1 MSMRISGGSWQQA
14 SLREQSGGSRKT
26 GPQAS
31 ASQPNRIRQERL
43 GNTTCD
49 SQSSSRLLEARDLRT
64 LRQGDQLR
72 INTPV
77 ERPAFADEKSAR
89 RYETYDATVVS
100 VTQRAED
107 KAYLLE
113 VLPQDS
119 KSCKLVVLHPGEHG
133 PDATYATRTKRPVR
147 NYFPGAKR
155 LPDAPPKG
163 GLASMYF
170 DAPGPANPFGKI
182 IKDYLGNDSPHK
194 IEISGYND
202 GLLSRD
208 LHTCTVPVEID
219 TLDRDRVG
227 PAIVFIEGC
236 HKRFRVKT
244 VVQTTVLAV
253 THDYEGRDKDR
264 GNVVFRV
271 PPDFKDHFQRD
282 QVDSSRYYNFRA
294 SRDGHGYLFQVDSG
308 YGKPGLYPLRNSNSS
323 ACIPPE
329 RLDDV
334 VPQTRI
340 TLAYRYTRQTSAAN
354 VLRNART
361 DLPAKTSYAHL
372 PAVVLKSHDGWLDV
386 CAPWDPRTL
395 SSKNSPL
402 LTESE
407 IWHVNHDL
415 YIDLRS
421 EVVNVVGPQVKAGTD
436 VAAYEGPSYAGNAPE
451 AGGTP
456 WFRFMVAPSADPE
469 LGSGIRLDTYFGYQA
484 LGTGQPSGPEST
496 LQPRKTQDPGAQWR
510 QLPTTALKW
519 VFPNVSPGP
528 NSRQLNETQLHSL
541 EEGETVIVSLRPT
554 SDTKL
559 TEAYIPPIQRARAT
573 LLDKRVA
580 NGETTLLFGLDS
592 RRISG
597 ELITLKIKKGAP
609 LPRMER
615 DLGMDTR
622 VSPSH
627 TAHKSMGEV
636 AQAVRLV
643 RLRERVPHGTPQP
656 PDIAA
661 VFCQEGYANGALW
674 IRPLPGHEASLQ
686 AWDGMRS
693 RRGRTEFLVAKN
705 EFDMRV
711 SSDRHLVL
719 ALKAPK
725 QALECAVVFRENGAV
740 PGTMW
745 VRPFGDQD
753 QLFAHCP
760 QRNKGTGRERLIAE
774 ADYEISVFG
783 RHERDS
789 TPVDALLQNG
799 MTRNDSTRNDLTRDD
814 CAALPAGSPVRVG
827 DLFEA
832 SFQSVPENRQQPTH
846 IRVESKSGYGDVKG
860 VQGLE
865 EEPYFDGSGNSS
877 YLVDLTKNKVF
888 LRS

>member
-1 MSMRISGGSWQQA
+1 MSMRISGGSGQQA
-14 SLREQSGGSRKT
+14 SLREQSGKSRKT

-31 ASQPNRIRQERL
+31 AAQPNRIRQERL
-43 GNTTCD
+43 GNTTYD
-49 SQSSSRLLEARDLRT
+49 SQSSGRLLEARDLRT

-133 PDATYATRTKRPVR
+133 PDATYATRTKRPVK
-147 NYFPGAKR
+147 NFFPGAKR
-155 LPDAPPKG
+155 LPAPPPKG

-182 IKDYLGNDSPHK
+182 IKDYLRDDTH
-194 IEISGYND
+194 ELDVYRYND
-202 GLLSRD
+202 GSLRHD
-208 LHTCTVPVEID
+208 LPASTVPVDID
-219 TLDRDRVG
+219 TLNRDFVG
-227 PAIVFIEGC
+227 PAIVIVEGC
-236 HKRFRVKT
+236 HKCFKVKT
-244 VVQTTVLAV
+244 VVQTSVLAV
-253 THDYEGRDKDR
+253 THNYDGSDKDR

-271 PPDFKDHFQRD
+271 PPDTKGYFERD
-282 QVDSSRYYNFRA
+282 QVNPSRYGNFRA

-308 YGKPGLYPLRNSNSS
+308 RGEPGLYPFKNST
-323 ACIPPE
+323 AAKCIPQA
-329 RLDDV
+329 RLEDV
-334 VPQTRI
+334 AQETRI
-340 TLAYRYTRQTSAAN
+340 TLGYRYTRQTSAQYPMRIDRIN
-354 VLRNART
+354 
-361 DLPAKTSYAHL
+361 LPAKTSYAHL
-372 PAVVLKSHDGWLDV
+372 PAVVLEAHDGWLDV

-407 IWHVNHDL
+407 IWHVNHNL
-415 YIDLRS
+415 YINLRS
-421 EVVNVVGPQVKAGTD
+421 EVVNVEGPQVKASTD
-436 VAAYEGPSYAGNAPE
+436 VVPYQGPSYAGDAPE
-451 AGGTP
+451 VAGTQ
-456 WFRFMVAPSADPE
+456 WFRFKVVPSADPD
-469 LGSGIRLDTYFGYQA
+469 LGSGIRLDAYFGDQA
-484 LGTGQPSGPEST
+484 LEAGQPSGPEST
-496 LQPRKTQDPGAQWR
+496 LQPRKILDPGAQWR
-510 QLPTTALKW
+510 HLPTTALQW
-519 VFPNVSPGP
+519 VIPNEPPDTKSW
-528 NSRQLNETQLHSL
+528 QLNETQLHSL
-541 EEGETVIVSLRPT
+541 EEGETVIVSLRPA

-559 TEAYIPPIQRARAT
+559 TEADLPPMQRARAT

-597 ELITLKIKKGAP
+597 ELITLKIKKGEP
-609 LPRMER
+609 LPRMEY
-615 DLGMDTR
+615 DAGMDTR

-627 TAHKSMGEV
+627 PAQKSMNEGP
-636 AQAVRLV
+636 QAVRLV
-643 RLRERVPHGTPQP
+643 RLRERVPHGTPEPP
-656 PDIAA
+656 PDIPA
-661 VFCQEGYANGALW
+661 VFCQEGYATGALW
-674 IRPLPGHEASLQ
+674 VRPLPGHEASLQ
-686 AWDGMRS
+686 VWDGMRS
-693 RRGRTEFLVAKN
+693 RRGRTEFLVATN

-725 QALECAVVFRENGAV
+725 AALECAVVFRENGAV

-753 QLFAHCP
+753 KLFAHCP
-760 QRNKGTGRERLIAE
+760 QRNKGTGRERLIAK

-783 RHERDS
+783 RQERDS
-789 TPVDALLQNG
+789 TPVDPLP
-799 MTRNDSTRNDLTRDD
+799 RNDSTRNDLTRDD

-860 VQGLE
+860 VQGLDE
-865 EEPYFDGSGNSS
+865 APYFDGSGNSS

-888 LRS
+888 LR